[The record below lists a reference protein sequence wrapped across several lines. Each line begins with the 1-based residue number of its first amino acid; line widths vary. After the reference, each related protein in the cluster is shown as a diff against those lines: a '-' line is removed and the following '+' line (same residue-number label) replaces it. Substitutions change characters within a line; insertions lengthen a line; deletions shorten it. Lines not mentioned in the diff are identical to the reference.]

1 MLRNYLLTAYKVFM
15 RRKLFTAINLA
26 CIVLTLVV
34 LMVITALLETA
45 FFPSGVEGRSGRM
58 LQVYGI
64 RSFSAD
70 YSNLR
75 TTLMGYKA
83 IDKSLKPLSLDPGSG
98 VERVSAFT
106 VPTSVS
112 VYQGDRVSEL
122 DLRRVDADYWKIL
135 DFRLLGGRLPDA
147 GDEQAGR
154 MVAVINA
161 STARRLFGT
170 AGAAGHTVGNAVG
183 HAVGQTIVASGQQFQ
198 VIGVVEDALQ
208 INAYAD
214 MWAPLTT
221 FPSSDYRNEITGNFA
236 AMLLARGPADLPR
249 IRQAVERAAKAFV
262 TEDPHVYSTTQ
273 FWADSKL
280 DVFARALM
288 SNQGRSDSGGS
299 TLLTMIGGGML
310 VFMLL
315 PALNLVNLNTG
326 RILERS
332 AEIGVRKA
340 FGATSLQ
347 LVGQLVVENV
357 LLCLVGGLLG
367 LACTRIA
374 LWWLEASQLIPYL
387 EVHLN
392 ATVFACGMLLAF
404 VFGLLSGVIPAWK
417 MSRLDPVH
425 ALKGAA

>member
-45 FFPSGVEGRSGRM
+45 FFPSGVEGRSGRF

-64 RSFSAD
+64 RSMSAD
-70 YSNLR
+70 RGDMR
-75 TTLMGYKA
+75 TTLMGYKT
-83 IDKSLKPLSLDPGSG
+83 IDRYLKPLGLKPDLG

-106 VPTSVS
+106 ITSAVS
-112 VYQGDRVSEL
+112 AYQGDRVSTL
-122 DLRRVDADYWKIL
+122 DMRRVDANYWKIL
-135 DFRLLGGRLPDA
+135 DFRLLAGRLPDEA
-147 GDEQAGR
+147 DEQAGR
-154 MVAVINA
+154 MVAVVNA
-161 STARRLFGT
+161 STAQQLFGAGT
-170 AGAAGHTVGNAVG
+170 APG
-183 HAVGQTIVASGQQFQ
+183 HAVGNSVSVDGQAFQ
-198 VIGVVEDALQ
+198 VIGVVADVLH

-214 MWAPLTT
+214 IWAPLST
-221 FPSSDYRNEITGNFA
+221 FPSTNYRNELTGNFA
-236 AMLLARGPADLPR
+236 ALLLARDAADLPR
-249 IRQAVERAAKAFV
+249 IQREVERIAGTFV
-262 TEDPHVYSTTQ
+262 TEDPRTYSTTV

-280 DVFARALM
+280 DVFARQIFD
-288 SNQGRSDSGGS
+288 NQGEADSGAAR
-299 TLLTMIGGGML
+299 LLLLIGAGML
-310 VFMLL
+310 LFMLL

-332 AEIGVRKA
+332 SEIGVRKA
-340 FGATSLQ
+340 FGATSMH

-357 LLCLVGGLLG
+357 LLCLAGGLLG
-367 LACTRIA
+367 LACARLA

-387 EVHLN
+387 EVHVNL
-392 ATVFACGMLLAF
+392 AVFGFGMLLAF

>member
-34 LMVITALLETA
+34 LMVITALLQTT
-45 FFPSGVEGRSGRM
+45 FWPGGVEGRSDRF

-64 RSFSAD
+64 RSEGRD
-70 YSNLR
+70 GKNTR
-75 TTLMGYKA
+75 TTLLGYKTV
-83 IDKSLKPLSLDPGSG
+83 DKYLKPMTG

-106 VPTSVS
+106 VPGTVS
-112 VYQGDRVSEL
+112 VYQGDRVSQL

-135 DFRLLGGRLPDA
+135 DFHLLAGRLPDE
-147 GDEQAGR
+147 DDDRLGR
-154 MVAVINA
+154 LVAVVNA
-161 STARRLFGT
+161 STARRLFP
-170 AGAAGHTVGNAVG
+170 GAA
-183 HAVGQTIVASGQQFQ
+183 AVGQRMSVSGQTFEI
-198 VIGVVEDALQ
+198 IGVVADVIH

-214 MWAPLTT
+214 IWAPLTT
-221 FPSSDYRNEITGNFA
+221 FPSTDYQKDLTGSFA
-236 AMLLARGPADLPR
+236 ALLLARSKDDLPR
-249 IRQAVERAAKAFV
+249 IRREVARIATTFV
-262 TEDPHVYSTTQ
+262 SDDPRTYPATR

-280 DVFARALM
+280 DVFARVLLSRQSEA
-288 SNQGRSDSGGS
+288 DSGAAR
-299 TLLTMIGGGML
+299 LLLMIGGGML
-310 VFMLL
+310 LFMLL
-315 PALNLVNLNTG
+315 PALNLVNLNMG

-347 LVGQLVVENV
+347 LAGQLVVENV
-357 LLCLVGGLLG
+357 LLCLAGGLLG
-367 LACTRIA
+367 LACARLV

-387 EVHLN
+387 DVDINL
-392 ATVFACGMLLAF
+392 AVFGCGMLLSL
-404 VFGLLSGVIPAWK
+404 VFGLLSGALPAWK

>member
-45 FFPSGVEGRSGRM
+45 FFPSGVEGRSERM

-70 YSNLR
+70 YSSLR

-83 IDKSLKPLSLDPGSG
+83 IDAALKPLARDPDAG
-98 VERVSAFT
+98 VERVAAFT

-122 DLRRVDADYWKIL
+122 DVRRVDADYWRIL
-135 DFRLLGGRLPDA
+135 DFTLLAGRLPDA
-147 GDEQAGR
+147 GDDQAGR

-161 STARRLFGT
+161 STARRLFGN
-170 AGAAGHTVGNAVG
+170 AAGVEHAVG
-183 HAVGQTIVASGQQFQ
+183 YAVGQTIAAGGQHFK

-214 MWAPLTT
+214 MWAPLTS

-236 AMLLARGPADLPR
+236 AMLLARSPADLPR
-249 IRQAVERAAKAFV
+249 VRRAVERAAKAFV
-262 TEDPHVYSTTQ
+262 TEDPRTYSTTQ
-273 FWADSKL
+273 FWADTKL
-280 DVFARALM
+280 DVFARALL
-288 SNQGRSDSGGS
+288 SNQGRADSGAGA
-299 TLLTMIGGGML
+299 LLGMIGGGML

-315 PALNLVNLNTG
+315 PALNLVNLNMG
-326 RILERS
+326 RIMERS

-367 LACTRIA
+367 LACTRVA

-392 ATVFACGMLLAF
+392 ASVFACGMLLAF

-425 ALKGAA
+425 ALKGTA